1 MSWGKVWRYL
11 CKECKFENRS
21 TSPSKRSLVSKN
33 GRLHHG
39 SVRLSLFL
47 SKIKTHISSVA
58 WISTSAEK
66 SLKFR
71 YMIKLQTIWKESYQ
85 SGKTSIMESEIKVW
99 ADASTLPVNTKAKFT
114 LLEVVLCTTERS
126 YKENARVKL
135 PYIIQPTNH
144 IKPCKHAVL
153 QFVHAKTIWQ
163 LLLVNLW

>member
-11 CKECKFENRS
+11 CRECKFENRS
-21 TSPSKRSLVSKN
+21 MSPSKKSLVKKN
-33 GRLHHG
+33 GRLLHG
-39 SVRLSLFL
+39 SVQLSLFL
-47 SKIKTHISSVA
+47 AKIKAHISSVA
-58 WISTSAEK
+58 WISRSAEK

-71 YMIKLQTIWKESYQ
+71 FMITLRTIWKESDQ
-85 SGKTSIMESEIKVW
+85 SGKISITESAIKVW

-114 LLEVVLCTTERS
+114 LLVAVLCTTERS

-135 PYIIQPTNH
+135 LYIIQPTNH

-163 LLLVNLW
+163 L